1 MHLPVPAGHCERP
14 RDDGDGDDG
23 DDGGDGECAVSAQDY
38 LTALTEGTGGDDA
51 ADGAGGSPRKAA
63 AKAAAEAA
71 TTPAGLTALGDGEMG
86 ELVVYRS
93 GAVRLQ
99 VGGYWLDVRRGADT
113 SFDQELVAVEEA
125 AAEVATSHGAV
136 DAPVQLHRVGKL
148 AQRLVLAPDLDH
160 LLDAAAREQAA
171 AAAAGGPVVPMDQ
184 AA

>member
-1 MHLPVPAGHCERP
+1 
-14 RDDGDGDDG
+14 
-23 DDGGDGECAVSAQDY
+23 
-38 LTALTEGTGGDDA
+38 
-51 ADGAGGSPRKAA
+51 
-63 AKAAAEAA
+63 
-71 TTPAGLTALGDGEMG
+71 MG